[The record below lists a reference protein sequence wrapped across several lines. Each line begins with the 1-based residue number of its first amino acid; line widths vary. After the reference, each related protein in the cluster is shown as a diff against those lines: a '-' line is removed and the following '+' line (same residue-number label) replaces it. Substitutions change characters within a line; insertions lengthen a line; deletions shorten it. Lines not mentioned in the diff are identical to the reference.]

1 MEEETLQL
9 LRDCGLS
16 VKKVNPRQYIA
27 TISQFPAL
35 EVWFQ
40 RTADVVRKVRDG
52 DADLGIVGYDT
63 ISEYQGASNQV
74 VIIHDA
80 LAFGQCRLSVA
91 VPEEWSDINTVADL
105 AAAAAARHSERPLR
119 VVSKY
124 QRQTAAFLEAHNV
137 TPYRLLHADG
147 ALEAAPQMGTADFI
161 IDLVSSGVTLRENRL
176 KELADGTLL
185 ESQAMF
191 IGNRTALTTRP
202 DILELARDFLERF
215 EAFLRA
221 QEQYMVV
228 ANMRGESPEAVAQA
242 VFSQPDLSGLQGP
255 TISPVY
261 HRQPTDT
268 PWYAINLVV
277 RKDRLHS
284 TVQELRRIGGS
295 GVVVMPVTYIFEE
308 EPPRWQKLLDELQS

>member
-1 MEEETLQL
+1 MPSRFSTYNLPYIEVKTTDEPKRKHPPNRYSSGSAQQRAHGRRTLQL

-63 ISEYQGASNQV
+63 IEEYKGTTNEV
-74 VIIHDA
+74 VIIHEA

-91 VPEEWSDINTVADL
+91 VPEDWDTINSMVDL
-105 AAAAAARHSERPLR
+105 AAAARHSERPLR

-124 QRQTAAFLEAHNV
+124 QRQTAAFLDRHQVA
-137 TPYRLLHADG
+137 PYRLLHADG

-185 ESQAMF
+185 DSQAMF

-215 EAFLRA
+215 EAYLRA

-228 ANMRGESPEAVAQA
+228 ANMRGESPEAW
-242 VFSQPDLSGLQGP
+242 PRLS
-255 TISPVY
+255 S
-261 HRQPTDT
+261 
-268 PWYAINLVV
+268 A
-277 RKDRLHS
+277 S
-284 TVQELRRIGGS
+284 RI
-295 GVVVMPVTYIFEE
+295 
-308 EPPRWQKLLDELQS
+308 